1 MRIVWEYFGH
11 MRAWD
16 GMRRYVRLDL
26 GRREQPESPDDDV
39 ITIADA
45 RFLVARAQGF
55 ETWQALETYTTT
67 LPPKTTLAER
77 LVAAF
82 TRVGDDGE
90 CTTALAELGR
100 GPGRACTSAA

>member
-39 ITIADA
+39 ITIGDA
-45 RFLVARAQGF
+45 RFLVARSQGF
-55 ETWQALETYTTT
+55 ENWQALETFTTP

-82 TRVGDDGE
+82 TRVGTRRVNH
-90 CTTALAELGR
+90 CAR
-100 GPGRACTSAA
+100 GTGTRSWTPCTSAG